1 MVSQSA
7 NAIVDFVASFV
18 RFFRYL
24 FKWAT
29 IKKIIFYVSRRR
41 LTGLAAEIAYSTML
55 GLFPAMIAFFTVIG
69 MFEVS
74 VASSLAQIAVRLQ
87 EILPPQV
94 WNILSGFAA
103 EISTDSNR
111 GWFSLSFVFAIWVF
125 SGAISAT
132 IAALDRISSIPRS
145 QKRPFWQAKIVAL
158 ILAVGS
164 IALLVLAS
172 FLVLLGDFAIK
183 LAIELNWVEL
193 LATVWKILSGPV
205 ILAIFATTL
214 ALIYQIRQFPID
226 PDRPL
231 DKLKYIGFVVS
242 VAFILLFLIDRF
254 LDYINYLI
262 DNHDLHSTVGSF
274 LSNIWGII
282 SLPVSLGIV
291 ATAFAFTYRFGPSR
305 WISGTPLIPGAILAA
320 LCWAIVSNLFRMYVA
335 NFGNYNKVY
344 GAVGAVIVLM
354 LWLYIS
360 SLVMLL
366 GYQLNIVVGEM
377 IKKEGNREKPP
388 LQDR

>member
-183 LAIELNWVEL
+183 LAIELNWVAL

-214 ALIYQIRQFPID
+214 ALIYQIRQFPIN

-242 VAFILLFLIDRF
+242 IAFILLFLIDRF

-377 IKKEGNREKPP
+377 IKKEDNREKPP